1 MYNWRVVY
9 YRFVTDHRGH
19 NRTQTSHWV
28 FLLAILFS
36 WSDNRA
42 PCAVGM
48 EKWNFL
54 MSLLHLLSTMLCKH
68 YPTIYNTY
76 NLHEHTITRSTLD
89 NTYSTTPPPALPP
102 IDLPDACLKL
112 GVHWTTPAHL
122 TLEVHW
128 TTPTVQPS
136 HRSCLKLQVGV
147 HWTTPTLQ
155 YNPLIDLP
163 DACLTTQVLNVHL
176 HEQNW
181 SHTKVVKA
189 YVS

>member
-128 TTPTVQPS
+128 TTPTVQPPP
-136 HRSCLKLQVGV
+136 HPTPQRSTRCMFKTRSTLDNTCTFDTRSTLDNTYS
-147 HWTTPTLQ
+147 TTL
-155 YNPLIDLP
+155 
-163 DACLTTQVLNVHL
+163 
-176 HEQNW
+176 
-181 SHTKVVKA
+181 S
-189 YVS
+189 